1 MSRPKKIALS
11 SLVVAILIGIVAF
24 GVFSAFS
31 ATTSNNNNAF
41 RAGSVTISDN
51 HAASAL
57 YDVTGAKPGDSSTAS
72 CIKVTYSGSLAST
85 VKLYRS
91 AFTGGTGLD
100 TYLNLAVTK
109 GTGNQT
115 DCSDFTPA
123 SSGSSVYN
131 STLSGLGT
139 SFGDAAAITL
149 TNAGGSS
156 TWSSSDAVTYKF
168 VASLPSNVSSSANG
182 KVTGTHSFTWEAQ
195 NN

>member
-1 MSRPKKIALS
+1 MNRTKKTVLTV
-11 SLVVAILIGIVAF
+11 LVVAVVVGLIAF

-31 ATTSNNNNAF
+31 ATTSNDNNQF
-41 RAGSVTISDN
+41 SAGSVSISDN
-51 HAASAL
+51 HSASAL
-57 YDVTGAKPGDSSTAS
+57 YDVSGATPGTASTAS
-72 CIKVTYSGSLAST
+72 CIKVTYGGSLDST

-100 TYLNLAVTK
+100 AYLNVAITK

-123 SSGSSVYN
+123 VSGSSVYN
-131 STLSGLGT
+131 STLSGIGT
-139 SFGDAAAITL
+139 SYGSGSALGL
-149 TNAGGSS
+149 TNAAGGS
-156 TWSSSDAVTYKF
+156 TWSSGNAVTYKF
-168 VASLPSNVSSSANG
+168 VASLPSNVSSNANG